1 MILSKA
7 VITGWS
13 RTPFGRFL
21 GSLSGVPAT
30 ELGALVI
37 NGALKRA
44 GIEPEYIDYVLM
56 GMVIQ
61 AGAGQIPSRQATL
74 KAGLSPDIPS
84 DTINKVCAS
93 SLRAVNLAAMMI
105 HSSEAEIVVAGGM
118 ENMSAAP
125 YLLQKGREGYRM
137 GNGLLVDGM
146 IKDGLWCPVYDV
158 HMGVHGGKVPA
169 QHGVTREEVDLWS
182 LRSHQLAIQATERGY
197 FEEEIIPVEIRDKKG
212 VKIFEKDELPRAD
225 TSYEKLAQLPPVF
238 EKDGFITA
246 GNAPAISD
254 GASAVVVMSED
265 KAKEMGVPILAELIS
280 CGVASA
286 DPSQIATVPYSA
298 ARVALKKA
306 GLEKEDLNLIEVNEA
321 FASVARTCI
330 RIGEWDEEK
339 VNVNGGAVAI
349 GHPIGA
355 SGTRIL
361 MTLLAA
367 LRRRGGGY
375 GLATIC
381 SGAAQGE
388 ATIVKVRG

>member
-1 MILSKA
+1 MILSRA

-21 GSLSGVPAT
+21 GSLSFVPAT
-30 ELGALVI
+30 DLGALVI

-44 GIEPEYIDYVLM
+44 RVAPEYIDYVLM

-61 AGAGQIPSRQATL
+61 AGTGQIPSRQATL
-74 KAGLSPDIPS
+74 KAGLPPEIPS

-105 HSSEAEIVVAGGM
+105 HSGEAEIVVAGGM

-125 YLLQKGREGYRM
+125 YLIEKGREGYRM
-137 GNGLLVDGM
+137 GNGLLADAM

-169 QHGVTREEVDLWS
+169 DHGVTREEVDLWS
-182 LRSHQLAIQATERGY
+182 LRSHRHSIRAMEKGY
-197 FEEEIIPVEIRDKKG
+197 FDEEIIPVEIKQKNG
-212 VKIFEKDELPRAD
+212 VKVFEKDELPRAD
-225 TSYEKLAQLPPVF
+225 TTYEKLAKLTPVF
-238 EKDGFITA
+238 AKDSFITA
-246 GNAPAISD
+246 GNAPPLSD
-254 GASAVVVMSED
+254 GASALVLMSEE
-265 KAKEMGVPILAELIS
+265 KAGEMGIDILAELIS

-286 DPSQIATVPYSA
+286 DPSQISTVPVAA
-298 ARVALKKA
+298 ARMALKKA
-306 GLEKEDLNLIEVNEA
+306 GLGKEDLDLIEVNEA

-355 SGTRIL
+355 SGARIL
-361 MTLLAA
+361 MTLIAE

-388 ATIVKVRG
+388 ATIVRVPG